1 MARESS
7 ENEDEDDDEED
18 PVVVEEEDEEEERD
32 REDLK
37 LCRGD
42 GVDLA
47 NTWNRKIGFIAEGN
61 HKSWLALVIRD

>member
-47 NTWNRKIGFIAEGN
+47 NTWNRKIGFIEDN
-61 HKSWLALVIRD
+61 HRVGWLS